1 MSQFIA
7 IINEDIHNLIKNK
20 DSYSAKK
27 LIELICP
34 YYYGKIIKRITIEQ
48 NSERC

>member
-20 DSYSAKK
+20 DNYCAKK
-27 LIELICP
+27 LIELTCP
-34 YYYGKIIKRITIEQ
+34 YYYSKILKRITIEQ
-48 NSERC
+48 NSKRC